1 MNKAMRIPLLSFF
14 TGGGFLDMGLELE
27 GFDTVWINENNVT
40 FRDLYEEAHAA
51 WLRKQ
56 RIVAPDV
63 SIEAGSVEDLRGAE
77 VLRQCFGRQRPSL
90 FGMIGGPPCPD
101 FSNAGRHH
109 GHKGV
114 NGRLT
119 KTYVKLICD
128 IKPTFFVLENVAG
141 LARFWMHRKFL
152 ARMEKKLWDAGYVT
166 EKRILNAL
174 EYGVPQFRERLF
186 VVGVRTREYKKYMRC
201 NSLAAGELWF
211 PWPVPN
217 YIDAAT
223 SFDWPGTSDYGGC
236 PRKPREIPTKLCVHS
251 CLVSDR
257 DQDKVPN
264 ASDVFKAYSNK
275 FHEVKEGDTS
285 QKSFKRLHRYRY
297 SPTACYGNNEVHLH
311 PWKPRRISL
320 REAMRIQG
328 IPDSYI
334 FPKGVPL
341 TPAFKVVSNGV
352 PVPLAQH
359 VARSLRLL
367 LEEID
372 D

>member
-1 MNKAMRIPLLSFF
+1 MRIPTLSFF
-14 TGGGFLDMGLELE
+14 TGGGFLDMGFELE
-27 GFDTVWINENNVT
+27 GFDTVWINENNDT
-40 FRDLYEEAHAA
+40 FRGLYEEAHPV

-56 RIVAPDV
+56 RINAPDV
-63 SIEAGSVEDLRGAE
+63 YIEDDSVENLRGSA
-77 VLRQCFGRQRPSL
+77 VLRQRFGRRRPSM

-101 FSNAGRHH
+101 FSNAGLHH
-109 GHKGV
+109 GHNGI

-128 IKPTFFVLENVAG
+128 IRPTFFVLENVAG
-141 LARFWMHRKFL
+141 LARFQKHREFL
-152 ARMEKKLWDAGYVT
+152 ERMEKQIRDAGFVT

-186 VVGVRTREYKKYMRC
+186 VVGVRTREYKKYVSC
-201 NSLAAGELWF
+201 KNLIPGEPWF
-211 PWPVPN
+211 PWPTPRYV
-217 YIDAAT
+217 DAAT
-223 SFDWPGTSDYGGC
+223 SFDWPGASDFGGR
-236 PRKPREIPTKLCVHS
+236 PRKPKEIPSKLCVHS
-251 CLVSDR
+251 CLIPDK
-257 DQDKVPN
+257 DQEKVPN
-264 ASDVFKAYSNK
+264 ARDIFRAYSGK
-275 FHEVKEGDTS
+275 FYEVGEGDTS

-320 REAMRIQG
+320 LEAMRIQG

-334 FPKGVPL
+334 FPEDVPL

-352 PVPLAQH
+352 PVPLARY